1 MKFTFRITNSSAVEK
16 KLTGLTIKDMADK
29 EYYLPRNAKY
39 ESENIEGKEY
49 LTIKSFDVPS
59 FVREYDYN
67 EDLEITLPAMKEGDT
82 PILTE
87 LSPIYLLEGKREGK
101 YSVGITVN
109 GVYLEGELDN
119 LPDKLPRNTHVVVY
133 ITLREVELKPGFG
146 L

>member
-1 MKFTFRITNSSAVEK
+1 MKFTFRIANSSAVEK
-16 KLTGLTIKDMADK
+16 KLTGLTIKDMALDK

-87 LSPIYLLEGKREGK
+87 LCLLFTGGKTR
-101 YSVGITVN
+101 
-109 GVYLEGELDN
+109 
-119 LPDKLPRNTHVVVY
+119 
-133 ITLREVELKPGFG
+133 REVFRGYHGERSLSRRGTR
-146 L
+146 

>member
-1 MKFTFRITNSSAVEK
+1 
-16 KLTGLTIKDMADK
+16 MADK

-87 LSPIYLLEGKREGK
+87 LSPIYLLEGNEKGSIPWVSR
-101 YSVGITVN
+101 
-109 GVYLEGELDN
+109 
-119 LPDKLPRNTHVVVY
+119 
-133 ITLREVELKPGFG
+133 
-146 L
+146 